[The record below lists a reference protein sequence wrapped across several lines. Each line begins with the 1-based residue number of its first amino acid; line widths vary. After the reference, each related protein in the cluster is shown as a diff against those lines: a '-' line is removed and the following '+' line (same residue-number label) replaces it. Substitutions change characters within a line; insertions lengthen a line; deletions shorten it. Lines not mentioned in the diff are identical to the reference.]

1 MSRYFAGSLTAFLT
15 ILLFLTRSRAASG
28 PGAEDPVPKIQQ
40 LNRTA
45 MQYFDDLNYAIA
57 EKTLLEALALVEKAN
72 LGGAPAA
79 LATHGNLAVL
89 YSAGLSKP
97 DKAVFHFKKALALTP
112 DLRLSKQRA
121 TPETEANLA
130 RAKAEMA
137 GGGTADGAAARR
149 TAEPAVDGAGG
160 DFRCPTGGEVEAG
173 NEVTL
178 KCLTSANLQA
188 ATVMLYYKSSGAE
201 EFEVARMSKEGTS
214 AGNTTWMGKV
224 PAARTQGTSVLV
236 YFEAYDDSGTS
247 LAASGDE
254 GNPSVI
260 AVKGSGEGAVGA
272 GPPPVVEEEGEEGEE
287 EEEGEEID
295 DSNPLAALER
305 ERWREH
311 EGSRGRWWIGLG
323 VGSGLGYASGHGTE
337 AFGKFGVRFSSGI
350 AWAATGHLVP
360 EFGYF
365 VGRNIAV
372 ALTGRNQGRLSL
384 QTLLYYITGTSAG
397 HSEGLFT
404 DPDGTATGA
413 HSILLRVLFF
423 TEDTGK
429 WRWYFATAAGG
440 GEGFRLQV
448 TASVKDPETGSS
460 IGSVKDTVRGGP
472 FLVGIGGGG
481 QYKLTRHWRWTVDTQ
496 ALLGFTDISAVLDL
510 TTGVRWEY

>member
-15 ILLFLTRSRAASG
+15 ILLFLTRSLAASG

-97 DKAVFHFKKALALTP
+97 DKAVFHFKKALALKP

-137 GGGTADGAAARR
+137 GGGTAGGAAARK

-173 NEVTL
+173 DEVTL

-201 EFEVARMSKEGTS
+201 EFEVARMSKESTS
-214 AGNTTWMGKV
+214 AGTTTWMGKV
-224 PAARTQGTSVLV
+224 PTARTQGTSVLV

-254 GNPSVI
+254 GNPSVV

-272 GPPPVVEEEGEEGEE
+272 GPPPVVEEEEEE
-287 EEEGEEID
+287 EEEGEEVD

-311 EGSRGRWWIGLG
+311 EGSKGRWWIGLG
-323 VGSGLGYASGHGTE
+323 VGSGIGYASGNYTE
-337 AFGKFGVRFSSGI
+337 AFGPQYGVRFSSGI

-365 VGRNIAV
+365 VGRQTAL
-372 ALTGRNQGRLSL
+372 ALTGRNQG
-384 QTLLYYITGTSAG
+384 IFGG
-397 HSEGLFT
+397 PE
-404 DPDGTATGA
+404 GTATGA
-413 HSILLRVLFF
+413 HSVLLRVLFF
-423 TEDTGK
+423 TEDSGK
-429 WRWYFATAAGG
+429 LRWYFATGAGW
-440 GEGFRLQV
+440 GEGFRMQV
-448 TASVKDPETGSS
+448 TASVKDKTGVQ
-460 IGSVKDTVRGGP
+460 IGTVKDTVRGGP
-472 FLVGIGGGG
+472 FVAGIGGGMVL
-481 QYKLTRHWRWTVDTQ
+481 KLTRHWRWTVDMQ

-510 TTGVRWEY
+510 TTGARWEY